1 MKTIRRVLIFALA
14 ALLSVFS
21 LLLAGCGDEDIVVVS
36 VKRCYVND
44 DSHAIVEFS
53 NGTVKDLGEVRGN
66 GSADPLSVTATYLDE
81 RSHLMVRYSD
91 GTESDLG
98 AVAAQSAPSK
108 TISRT
113 YVGEDYHL
121 IVEYSD
127 GGTEDL
133 GYVGVEVT
141 EAEYVVRFWSGQDKT
156 QLLSEKVIKDGE
168 VPAEPAAP
176 TVAGKKFA
184 GWSSDLSSISADTD
198 VWPLYSDIAVYT
210 VRFLDHTGAV
220 IKTQKV
226 EEGKSATAPAA
237 PAREDYIFTGWS
249 RAYTNVRADID
260 VTANYREAKTFTVRF
275 NDYSGVL
282 LGTVDV
288 KEGKTATAPVT
299 PTREGYK
306 FTGWSGTLANITAN
320 KTLTAQYSF
329 NGGTNV
335 LDVEW
340 KLNADGTLTATLSM
354 KGTVSFLGM
363 DGSIKLPAN
372 TELVGRSDGQDML
385 SNVLADGSIKFSF
398 SSSTGRNVTA
408 QRTLLTLNIKPT
420 GGAGAYK
427 LLISVE
433 DFYDEA
439 SLADPS
445 ITFAL
450 PKIIGATVTLK

>member
-1 MKTIRRVLIFALA
+1 MKTIRRVFLFALA

-21 LLLAGCGDEDIVVVS
+21 LLLASCGDEDIVVVS
-36 VKRCYVND
+36 VKRCYVD
-44 DSHAIVEFS
+44 DNSHVIVEFS
-53 NGTVKDLGEVRGN
+53 NGTVKDVGEVKGN
-66 GSADPLSVTATYLDE
+66 GREDPLSVTATYLDE

-98 AVAAQSAPSK
+98 EIVKQAAPSK

-113 YVGEDYHL
+113 YVGEGYHL
-121 IVEYSD
+121 IVEYGD
-127 GGTEDL
+127 GETEDL

-156 QLLSEKVIKDGE
+156 QLLSEKVIKAGE
-168 VPAEPAAP
+168 VPAEPAVP

-184 GWSSDLSSISADTD
+184 GWSTDLSSISADTD

-210 VRFLDHTGAV
+210 VRFLDYNGTV
-220 IKTQKV
+220 VKTQKV

-260 VTANYREAKTFTVRF
+260 VTAVYREAKTFTVRF

-299 PTREGYK
+299 PSREGYR
-306 FTGWSGTLANITAN
+306 FTGWSGALTNITAN
-320 KTLTAQYSF
+320 KTVTAQYSF

-354 KGTVSFLGM
+354 KGSVSFLGM
-363 DGSIKLPAN
+363 DGTIKLPEK
-372 TELVGRSDGQDML
+372 TELIGRSDGQDML
-385 SNVLADGSIKFSF
+385 SNVLPDGKIKFSF
-398 SSSTGRNVTA
+398 SSSTGRNVTS
-408 QRTLLTLNIKPT
+408 QRTLLTLNLKPA
-420 GGAGAYK
+420 GGAGDYK
-427 LLISVE
+427 LFVSVE

-439 SLADPS
+439 SLANPS
-445 ITFAL
+445 TSFPL
-450 PKIIGATVTLK
+450 PKVIGSTVTLK